1 MKEHKALNVAI
12 VGGGPGCKAIMEM
25 IFAER
30 LRQLHMKLVG
40 IVDTDPGAVGY
51 RLAQKH
57 GIYTTMDYQD
67 LYKLKDLDMII
78 ELTGL
83 DEIAV
88 KISRTKP
95 DHVRLMDHIT
105 ARLFWDLFEIEEQRV
120 AEVEQVEAELR
131 ETEERYRTVLD
142 ACPDPVVVYD
152 TKGKVTY
159 INSAFTRIF
168 GWISE
173 ELKGK
178 KLDYVPHE
186 NWPETQM
193 IIDKVLAGESFSAVE
208 SRRYTKGGNVID
220 VSISTAVYLDRDGN
234 QAGSIHIL
242 RNITSRK
249 QEQQA
254 LRRAHD
260 ELEQRVKERTAE
272 LTAAVD
278 QLRHEIEE
286 RKRAEVEV
294 KKSEEKYRILFDY
307 DPNSLFMVEMDSARI
322 LDLNRAAAKAY
333 KYDRGELMNMS
344 FFDLLGA
351 DDAERLSKEL
361 GCLAK
366 EGDYVFVPKLQA
378 RRKDS
383 SHFYIDFHA
392 SVGKFRE
399 RKRGST
405 GLSLIVRTV
414 DITLGL
420 ERQAQL
426 IQAGKMATLGEMA
439 TGMAHELNQPLNVIR
454 MGADFVAKM
463 IRRGQ
468 KISDEQLLIVSSN
481 ISEQVERAASII
493 NHLREFGRKSEF
505 KVYPVDINEPIK
517 NVFTIMGEQFRLR
530 GIKVNLKLDKAIP
543 KIMAGRNR
551 LEQIF
556 INLATN
562 ARAAMQERGPGEVKE
577 ITITTYSERDWVVA
591 EVSDT
596 GKGIPEQIREKIF
609 EPFFT
614 TKTMGKGTGL
624 GLSITYGLVRDFKGR
639 IDVESTQNVGTTFK
653 VRFPAYKEEKDSKD
667 QEEETSE

>member
-51 RLAQKH
+51 RFAQEH
-57 GIYTTMDYQD
+57 GIYTTRDYQD

-83 DEIAV
+83 DEMAV

-120 AEVEQVEAELR
+120 AEVERIEAELR

-178 KLDYVPHE
+178 RLNYVPDE

-193 IIDKVLAGESFSAVE
+193 MIDKVLAGESLSAVE

-260 ELEQRVKERTAE
+260 EMELRVKERTAE

-294 KKSEEKYRILFDY
+294 KKSEEKYRILFNY

-322 LDLNRAAAKAY
+322 LDLNRAAAKSY
-333 KYDRGELMNMS
+333 KYDRGELIKMS
-344 FFDLLGA
+344 FFDLLDA
-351 DDAERLSKEL
+351 DDAERLSKKL

-378 RRKDS
+378 KRKDG
-383 SHFYIDFHA
+383 SHFYIDLHA
-392 SVGKFRE
+392 SVGKFSERE
-399 RKRGST
+399 RGST

-439 TGMAHELNQPLNVIR
+439 TGMAHELNQPLNVMR

-468 KISDEQLLIVSSN
+468 KISDEQLLMVSSN
-481 ISEQVERAASII
+481 ISEQVERAANII

-562 ARAAMQERGPGEVKE
+562 ARAAIQERRPEEAKE
-577 ITITTYSERDWVVA
+577 ITITTYPEGDWVVA

-596 GKGIPEQIREKIF
+596 GKGIPEQIRKKIF

-614 TKTMGKGTGL
+614 TKATGKGTGL

-639 IDVESTQNVGTTFK
+639 IDVESTQDVGTTFK
-653 VRFPAYKEEKDSKD
+653 VCFPAYKEKMGS
-667 QEEETSE
+667 

>member
-51 RLAQKH
+51 RFAQEH
-57 GIYTTMDYQD
+57 GIYTTRDYQD

-83 DEIAV
+83 DEMAV

-120 AEVEQVEAELR
+120 AEVERIEAELR

-178 KLDYVPHE
+178 RLNYVPDE

-193 IIDKVLAGESFSAVE
+193 MIDKVLAGESLSAVE

-260 ELEQRVKERTAE
+260 EMELRVKERTAE

-294 KKSEEKYRILFDY
+294 KKSEEKYRILFNY

-322 LDLNRAAAKAY
+322 LDLNRAAAKSY
-333 KYDRGELMNMS
+333 KYDRGELIKMS
-344 FFDLLGA
+344 FFDLLDA
-351 DDAERLSKEL
+351 DDAERLSKKL

-378 RRKDS
+378 KRKDG
-383 SHFYIDFHA
+383 SHFYIDLHA
-392 SVGKFRE
+392 SVGKFSERE
-399 RKRGST
+399 RGTT

-439 TGMAHELNQPLNVIR
+439 TGMAHELNQPLNVMR

-468 KISDEQLLIVSSN
+468 KISDEQLLMVSSN
-481 ISEQVERAASII
+481 ISEQVERAANII

-562 ARAAMQERGPGEVKE
+562 ARAAIQERRPEEAKE
-577 ITITTYSERDWVVA
+577 ITITSYPEGDWVVA

-596 GKGIPEQIREKIF
+596 GKGIPEQIRKKIF

-614 TKTMGKGTGL
+614 TKATGKGTGL

-639 IDVESTQNVGTTFK
+639 IDVESTQDVGTTFK
-653 VRFPAYKEEKDSKD
+653 VRFPAYKEETGS
-667 QEEETSE
+667 

>member
-1 MKEHKALNVAI
+1 
-12 VGGGPGCKAIMEM
+12 M

-30 LRQLHMKLVG
+30 LRQLYMKLVG
-40 IVDTDPGAVGY
+40 IVDTDPEAIGY
-51 RLAQKH
+51 RFAQEN
-57 GIYTTMDYQD
+57 GIYTTMDYRD
-67 LYKLKDLDMII
+67 LYRLKDLNMII
-78 ELTGL
+78 ELTGR
-83 DEIAV
+83 DEIAIN
-88 KISRTKP
+88 ISRTKP

-120 AEVEQVEAELR
+120 AEVEQVEADLR
-131 ETEERYRTVLD
+131 ETEERYSTVLD

-168 GWISE
+168 GWMSE

-178 KLDYVPHE
+178 KLDYVPDE

-193 IIDKVLAGESFSAVE
+193 MIDKVLAGESFSAVE

-220 VSISTAVYLDRDGN
+220 VSISTAIYLDQDGN

-249 QEQQA
+249 QEQQE

-260 ELEQRVKERTAE
+260 ELELRVKERTAE
-272 LTAAVD
+272 LMMAVS
-278 QLRHEIEE
+278 QLRREIEE
-286 RKRAEVEV
+286 RTRAEVEV
-294 KKSEEKYRILFDY
+294 KESEEKYRILFNY

-322 LDLNRAAAKAY
+322 LDLNRAATKAY
-333 KYDRGELMNMS
+333 EYHREELLGMS
-344 FFDLLGA
+344 FFDLLDI
-351 DDAERLSKEL
+351 DDAKRLSKEL

-366 EGDYVFVPKLQA
+366 EGDYTFVPKLQA
-378 RRKDS
+378 RRKEDN
-383 SHFYIDFHA
+383 HFYIDFHA

-399 RKRGST
+399 RERGSI
-405 GLSLIVRTV
+405 GLYLIVRTV

-426 IQAGKMATLGEMA
+426 IQASKMATLGKMA
-439 TGMAHELNQPLNVIR
+439 TGMAHELNQPLNVMR
-454 MGADFVAKM
+454 MGADFLSKM

-468 KISDEQLLIVSSN
+468 EISDEQLLIVSSN
-481 ISEQVERAASII
+481 ISEQVERATNII
-493 NHLREFGRKSEF
+493 NHLREFGRKGDF
-505 KVYPVDINEPIK
+505 RVYPVDLNEPIK
-517 NVFTIMGEQFRLR
+517 NVFTIMGEQLRLR
-530 GIKVNLKLDKAIP
+530 GIEVNLKLDKAIP

-556 INLATN
+556 LNLVTN
-562 ARAAMQERGPGEVKE
+562 ARDAMKERGTEDIKK
-577 ITITTYSERDWVVA
+577 ITVTTYLEGDLVVA

-596 GKGIPEQIREKIF
+596 GKGISERIGKKIF

-614 TKTMGKGTGL
+614 TKDVGKGTGL
-624 GLSITYGLVRDFKGR
+624 GLSITYGLVRDFKGG
-639 IDVESTQNVGTTFK
+639 IDVESTPDVGTTFRI
-653 VRFPAYKEEKDSKD
+653 RFPAYKKRGNQNEESVDC
-667 QEEETSE
+667 